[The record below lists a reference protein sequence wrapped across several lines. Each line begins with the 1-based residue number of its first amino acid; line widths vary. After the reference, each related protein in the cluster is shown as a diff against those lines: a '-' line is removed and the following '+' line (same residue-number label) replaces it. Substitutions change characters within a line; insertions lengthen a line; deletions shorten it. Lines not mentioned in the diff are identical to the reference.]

1 MERCLELVA
10 TPEDLCHRADRDL
23 SLLWLTRD
31 MDYEDGNAMS
41 VDAMIDA
48 LIQKHTEKNVNSEAD
63 GFVQMPPNLEKLNE
77 TFVNQYGFALPWP
90 SDEKRYASNTNS
102 STSHM
107 FRKASPIPSRNGTG
121 PNSPRATPLG
131 TEHLTEV
138 FLDQVEEL
146 QVVIFNRLFAQTVS
160 IEELNIKMHLA
171 SSDLLAI
178 LQMFTEKINHSDIS

>member
-1 MERCLELVA
+1 
-10 TPEDLCHRADRDL
+10 
-23 SLLWLTRD
+23 

-90 SDEKRYASNTNS
+90 SDEKRYASKTNS

-107 FRKASPIPSRNGTG
+107 FRKASPIPSRSGK
-121 PNSPRATPLG
+121 SPGVQWPSQG
-131 TEHLTEV
+131 QPGGNPDNVGEY
-138 FLDQVEEL
+138 D
-146 QVVIFNRLFAQTVS
+146 
-160 IEELNIKMHLA
+160 
-171 SSDLLAI
+171 
-178 LQMFTEKINHSDIS
+178 IN